1 MLDIRI
7 TGGTLID
14 GTGTEGRPA
23 DIGIRDGL
31 IVDEWDVFDTLSF
44 LAQLGIVER
53 PK

>member
-14 GTGTEGRPA
+14 GTGADRRPA

-31 IVDEWDVFDTLSF
+31 IVAIAETGALS
-44 LAQLGIVER
+44 
-53 PK
+53 